1 MASLNTPAILLR
13 RIEFGD
19 FDLIVTLFTPAQG
32 KISAIA
38 KSAKKSVK
46 RFSGILEPFS
56 RINVVLAQGRG
67 KGMPV
72 LQEASLEDPFFK
84 IREDI
89 VKTVYASYWSELIYL
104 WMADEEPLEPLY
116 RLMSHVL
123 AELNRGETPVEVL
136 SILFQMRFLS
146 LAGFRPNFD
155 HCHTCKT
162 CLDQIRHASVV
173 SDPSKGGIACPT
185 CGIPTNGRLKISK
198 GTLKQLMWT
207 DTGNLERAARVRFA
221 PTAISEGLRFLEA
234 FVPFHI
240 GKPPKSLKVLRSIRN
255 TMNRRSGGRQPIK
268 IDLTDHK
275 DRHNLMSS

>member
-1 MASLNTPAILLR
+1 MASQSTPAILLR

-19 FDLIVTLFTPAQG
+19 YDLIVTLFTRTRG

-46 RFSGILEPFS
+46 RFSGVLEPFS
-56 RINVVLAQGRG
+56 LLNVVLTQGKR
-67 KGMPV
+67 KGMS
-72 LQEASLEDPFFK
+72 LLHEASLEDPFFR

-89 VKTVYASYWSELIYL
+89 IKTVYASYWVELIYL
-104 WMADEEPLEPLY
+104 WMAEGEPQEALY
-116 RLMSHVL
+116 KLIVHVL
-123 AELNRGETPVEVL
+123 AELNRGKTPVEVL

-155 HCHTCKT
+155 HCHACKT
-162 CLDQIRHASVV
+162 CLDQIRYASVV

-185 CGIPTNGRLKISK
+185 CQRHTNGHLEISK

-207 DTGNLERAARVRFA
+207 DSGDLAQAERVRFA
-221 PTAISEGLRFLEA
+221 PAAIFEGLRFLET

-240 GKPPKSLKVLRSIRN
+240 GKTPKSLKVLRAVRN
-255 TMNRRSGGRQPIK
+255 SVGGGKTPAWPRQ
-268 IDLTDHK
+268 
-275 DRHNLMSS
+275 

>member
-1 MASLNTPAILLR
+1 MANLSTPAILLR

-19 FDLIVTLFTPAQG
+19 YDLIVTLFTRTKG
-32 KISAIA
+32 KTSAIA

-46 RFSGILEPFS
+46 RFPGVLEPFS
-56 RINVVLAQGRG
+56 LLNVVLAKARG

-89 VKTVYASYWSELIYL
+89 IKTAYASYWSELIYL
-104 WMADEEPLEPLY
+104 WMADEEPQEALY
-116 RLMSHVL
+116 GLILHVL

-155 HCHTCKT
+155 HCHACKT
-162 CLDQIRHASVV
+162 CLDQIRHASVF
-173 SDPSKGGIACPT
+173 SDPSKGGITCPT
-185 CGIPTNGRLKISK
+185 CGIPANGLLKISK

-207 DTGNLERAARVRFA
+207 DSGGLERAARVRFTPA
-221 PTAISEGLRFLEA
+221 AIAEGLTFLEA

-240 GKPPKSLKVLRSIRN
+240 GKRPKSLKVLRAVRNSIGARKP
-255 TMNRRSGGRQPIK
+255 R
-268 IDLTDHK
+268 DCHF
-275 DRHNLMSS
+275 H

>member
-1 MASLNTPAILLR
+1 MASLSTSAILLR

-19 FDLIVTLFTPAQG
+19 YDLIVTLFTREQG
-32 KISAIA
+32 KTSAIA
-38 KSAKKSVK
+38 KSAKKSTK
-46 RFSGILEPFS
+46 RFPGVLEPFS
-56 RINVVLAQGRG
+56 RLNVVLAKGRK

-89 VKTVYASYWSELIYL
+89 VKTAYASYWSELIYL
-104 WMADEEPLEPLY
+104 WMAEGEPQGPLY
-116 RLMSHVL
+116 RLMLHVL
-123 AELNRGETPVEVL
+123 AELNRGATPVEVL

-155 HCHTCKT
+155 HCHACKT

-173 SDPSKGGIACPT
+173 SDPSNGGIACPT

-207 DTGNLERAARVRFA
+207 DAGDLERAARVRFT
-221 PTAISEGLRFLEA
+221 PTAISEGLAFLEA

-240 GKPPKSLKVLRSIRN
+240 GKAPKSLKVLRAIRN
-255 TMNRRSGGRQPIK
+255 TI
-268 IDLTDHK
+268 
-275 DRHNLMSS
+275 

>member
-1 MASLNTPAILLR
+1 MANQSTTAILLR
-13 RIEFGD
+13 RIEYGD
-19 FDLIVTLFTPAQG
+19 YDLIVTLFTRAQG
-32 KISAIA
+32 KTSAIA

-46 RFSGILEPFS
+46 RFPGVLEPFS
-56 RINVVLAQGRG
+56 RLNVVLAKGRG

-72 LQEASLEDPFFK
+72 LQEAYLEDPFFK

-89 VKTVYASYWSELIYL
+89 IKTAYASYWAELIYL
-104 WMADEEPLEPLY
+104 WMAEGEPLEALY
-116 RLMSHVL
+116 RLTLHVL
-123 AELNRGETPVEVL
+123 AELNRGDTPVEVL

-155 HCHTCKT
+155 HCHACKT

-185 CGIPTNGRLKISK
+185 CGFPANGRLKISK

-207 DTGNLERAARVRFA
+207 ENGDLERAARVRFT
-221 PTAISEGLRFLEA
+221 PTAITEGLRFLEA

-240 GKPPKSLKVLRSIRN
+240 GKHPKSLKVLRAVRHSIHGKKNN
-255 TMNRRSGGRQPIK
+255 TTACK
-268 IDLTDHK
+268 
-275 DRHNLMSS
+275 

>member
-1 MASLNTPAILLR
+1 MASLSTSAILLR

-19 FDLIVTLFTPAQG
+19 YDLIVTLFTREQG
-32 KISAIA
+32 KTSAIA
-38 KSAKKSVK
+38 KSAKKSTK
-46 RFSGILEPFS
+46 RFPGVLEPFS
-56 RINVVLAQGRG
+56 RLNVVLAKGRK

-89 VKTVYASYWSELIYL
+89 VKTAYASYWSELIYL
-104 WMADEEPLEPLY
+104 WMAEGEPQGPLY
-116 RLMSHVL
+116 RLMLHVL
-123 AELNRGETPVEVL
+123 AELNRGATPVEVL

-155 HCHTCKT
+155 HCHACKT

-207 DTGNLERAARVRFA
+207 DAGNLERAARVRFT
-221 PTAISEGLRFLEA
+221 PTAISEGLAFLEA

-240 GKPPKSLKVLRSIRN
+240 GKAPKSLKVLRAIRN
-255 TMNRRSGGRQPIK
+255 TI
-268 IDLTDHK
+268 
-275 DRHNLMSS
+275 